1 MQQFAPFLPLFVT
14 IKEINLTLESTMK
27 NFSKSAV
34 ILLSVS
40 LLFTAGCGPKS
51 LTPPADKA
59 EGTSINDGSSPL
71 YGNSGGFSEENLPLE
86 GSLDDALT
94 NSSNGAYGF
103 PEGFDP
109 NAQSDTYKK
118 THGRC
123 TPGMD
128 PIYFQFDQAR
138 ISRDMLLVA
147 EKNATFLQENPAA
160 FVTLEGNSDQRGT
173 NEYNMALAERRAINV
188 RDYLV
193 NMGISPDRIR
203 TLSYGEERPL
213 FPEHTEEAYKYNR
226 RVDFV
231 AE

>member
-1 MQQFAPFLPLFVT
+1 
-14 IKEINLTLESTMK
+14 MK
-27 NFSKSAV
+27 KLSKSTVVLFSLAV
-34 ILLSVS
+34 LS
-40 LLFTAGCGPKS
+40 LAGCSPKS
-51 LTPPADKA
+51 LPPPVNTA
-59 EGTSINDGSSPL
+59 EGTSMSSDGSTTL
-71 YGNSGGFSEENLPLE
+71 DYGNASGGFSEENLPLE
-86 GSLDDALT
+86 GRLDDDFS
-94 NSSNGAYGF
+94 NSNANSPYGF

-109 NAQSDTYKK
+109 NVQSDSYKK
-118 THGRC
+118 MHGRT
-123 TPGMD
+123 TPGME

-138 ISRDMLLVA
+138 ISSEMLLVA
-147 EKNATFLQENPAA
+147 EKNATFLRENPAA
-160 FVTLEGNSDQRGT
+160 NVTLEGNSDQRGT

-213 FPEHTEEAYKYNR
+213 FPEHSEEAYKYNR